1 LNDFAEVPWAACCF
15 SFVYNDNG
23 TEKNYFVCHR
33 DPYACIVPSRRIM
46 YKMRSKCKAEFG
58 MSIRE

>member
-1 LNDFAEVPWAACCF
+1 M
-15 SFVYNDNG
+15 
-23 TEKNYFVCHR
+23 CHR

-58 MSIRE
+58 KTIREYFNYSLSD